1 MIVRRGDV
9 LEYKGTNPKD
19 DKNEKQD
26 IDENVE
32 EVDKDHRILHYTKE
46 NIQEYIDKVKEL
58 VGKGRYTIPLQA
70 NRNENKRFI
79 ERYNLNS
86 KKRKQILENL
96 TVYDFCYGTRNRNE
110 GYEHEILYVF
120 SKEYEDTFPEGDK
133 KIQIYIKMNLLEPNN
148 EFVVVIS
155 FHEYTGEVKTL
166 FEKE

>member
-1 MIVRRGDV
+1 MGYDSD
-9 LEYKGTNPKD
+9 KAKD

-32 EVDKDHRILHYTKE
+32 EVDKDHRILDYTKE
-46 NIQEYIDKVKEL
+46 DIEEYIDKVREL
-58 VGKGRYTIPLQA
+58 VHKGKYTIPLQA

-79 ERYNLNS
+79 ERYSLNS
-86 KKRKQILENL
+86 KKRKQILESL

-110 GYEHEILYVF
+110 GFEHEILYVF
-120 SKEYEDTFPEGDK
+120 FKEYEDTFPEGHK

-148 EFVVVIS
+148 NFVVVIS
-155 FHEYTGEVKTL
+155 FHEYTGEAKTL